1 MILKWKSGKTYGK
14 LIKNIPRLFFMTRYF
29 IITNPLH
36 FSNTF
41 KPINV
46 FTRLSKTLILYFNFN
61 FGIILLIPS
70 LMTSMKVYKKEF
82 SFFM

>member
-46 FTRLSKTLILYFNFN
+46 LQ
-61 FGIILLIPS
+61 IIQVIDS
-70 LMTSMKVYKKEF
+70 LF
-82 SFFM
+82 